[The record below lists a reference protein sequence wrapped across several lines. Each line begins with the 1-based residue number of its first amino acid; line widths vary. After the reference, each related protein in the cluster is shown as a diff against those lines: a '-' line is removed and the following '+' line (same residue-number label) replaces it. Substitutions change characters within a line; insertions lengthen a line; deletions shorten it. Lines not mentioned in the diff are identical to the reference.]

1 MSEEVRPAGGRDPRG
16 APDGHGHTGPPAGA
30 GGAHAALIGADP
42 VPRARVDALLA
53 AVPARDP
60 DSSRTESLARAERQ
74 RRRWATQV
82 VVADELARR
91 ECAARGLGPPSEVSA
106 ERLLAVAGSE
116 VADLGS
122 IVAAALAHSAA
133 ARALLEALEAERVVP
148 EADVRDYY
156 ERNRDRFLT
165 PDALRRGVDPFGGT
179 APGDVLPYEEVREG
193 VLRELRRAAG
203 RRAFFGWLDLA
214 RSAVVYAHGHE
225 HPGDPAHPDHE
236 HRH

>member
-1 MSEEVRPAGGRDPRG
+1 MKPPHSHAHADAG
-16 APDGHGHTGPPAGA
+16 T
-30 GGAHAALIGADP
+30 AALIGP
-42 VPRARVDALLA
+42 HTVPRTRVDALLS

-60 DSSRTESLARAERQ
+60 ETSRPESLARAERQ

-91 ECAARGLGPPSEVSA
+91 ECAARGLKVPPEVA
-106 ERLLAVAGSE
+106 PERLLAVAESE

-133 ARALLEALEAERVVP
+133 ARTVLDALEAGQAVP

-156 ERNRDRFLT
+156 DRNRDRFLT

-179 APGDVLPYEEVREG
+179 APGDVLPYEDVREG
-193 VLRELRRAAG
+193 VLEELRRAAG
-203 RRAFFGWLDLA
+203 RRAFFGWLDQA
-214 RSAVVYAHGHE
+214 RSGVVYAHGHE
-225 HPGDPAHPDHE
+225 HPGDPSHPDHE